1 MGRDDRSRQE
11 PSLWQKIKEVFF
23 GLAVYE
29 LYQGTIQVKTEYDDA
44 FNVLL
49 MGQFLGIPLMNSVF
63 TLRLF
68 PYLLPQ
74 LGDWRKRKLR
84 EVEVIEFAPPGAH

>member
-1 MGRDDRSRQE
+1 MGQDDRSRKE
-11 PSLWQKIKEVFF
+11 PSLWQKIKEVLF
-23 GLAVYE
+23 GLFVYD
-29 LYQGTIQVKTEYDDA
+29 LYRSAIQAKAEYEDA
-44 FNVLL
+44 LNVLL

-74 LGDWRKRKLR
+74 LGDWKR
-84 EVEVIEFAPPGAH
+84 